1 MSSREVIENVQA
13 DLFAIQDLAYRD
25 FQAKLMPTVN
35 RKPSS
40 VCGLLLCA
48 HTQKN
53 SVKQTM
59 FLHFLK
65 CFHINIMKKTTFMDC

>member
-1 MSSREVIENVQA
+1 MNSREVIENVQA

-35 RKPSS
+35 KET
-40 VCGLLLCA
+40 VICA

-53 SVKQTM
+53 SVKQTK
-59 FLHFLK
+59 FLYFLK